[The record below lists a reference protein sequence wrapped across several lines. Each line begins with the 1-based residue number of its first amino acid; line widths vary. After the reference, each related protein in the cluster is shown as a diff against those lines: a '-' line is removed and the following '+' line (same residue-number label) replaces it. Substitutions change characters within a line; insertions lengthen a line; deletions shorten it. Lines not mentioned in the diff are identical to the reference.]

1 MFKLINSPVD
11 QWRPMEG
18 LKGTYGFIETSK
30 VLKVFED
37 KGWQIAKT
45 SIAPTR
51 TVKRQG
57 FQRHLL
63 VLENPSQF
71 PVIPGLTNEN
81 AARPQLC
88 LLNSHDGTTAF
99 RLFIGLLRFACL
111 NGLVAGTSL
120 GDFKAVHSKN
130 VLNRLSEGIDFLSN
144 NMSELF
150 SQVQALQS
158 VNFTPGMIA
167 ELTKRLVD
175 ARLENVNKVIQV
187 SYRLPAQRMEDV
199 HTDGFT
205 VLNRIQEYLV
215 RGGISYQY
223 TRDTRDDQGNIVYTS
238 VVNTNTRR
246 VSSLQ
251 AQIKLNRMAWD
262 AAMQVSGLA
271 KPTLKVA

>member
-1 MFKLINSPVD
+1 MFKLISSPVD

-18 LKGTYGFIETSK
+18 LKDTYGFIETSK

-45 SIAPTR
+45 SIATTR

-71 PVIPGLTNEN
+71 PAIPGLTNEN

-99 RLFIGLLRFACL
+99 RLFIGLLRFACM
-111 NGLVAGTSL
+111 NGLVSGTSL
-120 GDFKAVHSKN
+120 RDFKAVHSKN

-158 VNFTPGMIA
+158 VNFTPEMIA

-175 ARLENVNKVIQV
+175 ARLENVNKVVQV

-199 HTDGFT
+199 NLDGFT

-215 RGGISYQY
+215 RGGISYTY
-223 TRDTRDDQGNIVYTS
+223 TLDRKDEKGNIVNTS
-238 VVNTNTRR
+238 IVSTNTRR
-246 VSSLQ
+246 LSSLQ
-251 AQIKLNRMAWD
+251 GQIRLNRTAWD
-262 AAMQVSGLA
+262 AAMQVAGLV
-271 KPTLKVA
+271 KPTLKAA

>member
-1 MFKLINSPVD
+1 MFKLISSPVD

-18 LKGTYGFIETSK
+18 LKDTYGFIETSK
-30 VLKVFED
+30 VLKVFEGR
-37 KGWQIAKT
+37 GWQIAKT

-63 VLENPSQF
+63 ILENPSQF

-99 RLFIGLLRFACL
+99 RLFIGLLRFACM
-111 NGLVAGTSL
+111 NGLVSGTSL
-120 GDFKAVHSKN
+120 RDFKAVHSKN
-130 VLNRLSEGIDFLSN
+130 VLSRLSEGIDFLSN

-158 VNFTPGMIA
+158 VNFTPEMIA

-175 ARLENVNKVIQV
+175 ARLENVNKVVQV

-199 HTDGFT
+199 NLDGFT

-215 RGGISYQY
+215 RGGISY
-223 TRDTRDDQGNIVYTS
+223 THTLDRKDEKGNIVNTS
-238 VVNTNTRR
+238 IVSTNTRR
-246 VSSLQ
+246 LSSLQ
-251 AQIKLNRMAWD
+251 GQIRLNRTAWD
-262 AAMQVSGLA
+262 AAMQVAGLV
-271 KPTLKVA
+271 KPTLKAA